1 MLNKR
6 YTITFKLNENEY
18 QMLKK
23 YQENHLS
30 ITPKSFMLEALKD
43 RVFSSYDSAKMDFED

>member
-1 MLNKR
+1 MSNKR
-6 YTITFKLNENEY
+6 YTITFKLNEYEY

-30 ITPKSFMLEALKD
+30 ITPKSLMLEALEN

>member
-1 MLNKR
+1 MSNKR
-6 YTITFKLNENEY
+6 YTITFKLNEYEY

-23 YQENHLS
+23 YQEDNLS
-30 ITPKSFMLEALKD
+30 ITPKSLMLEALED